1 VTVLALETGT
11 IGTSVVDLPYD
22 TSGSVGLDVLIAC
35 LLPEA
40 VIATGAAKTAAVL
53 EVLQLVLLVPATST
67 SGKHVGIDEAHGG
80 PRRSH
85 VATQSSWSQLPPVM
99 SAKL

>member
-35 LLPEA
+35 LLPA
-40 VIATGAAKTAAVL
+40 NRG
-53 EVLQLVLLVPATST
+53 
-67 SGKHVGIDEAHGG
+67 
-80 PRRSH
+80 
-85 VATQSSWSQLPPVM
+85 SQLSSHDT
-99 SAKL
+99 SACRGSRKNACRECVWQRYERVVLHRPSGHMLSRAG